1 MPTFSPVW
9 SVHLLYSSAPVTLI
23 IIAQENI
30 REKNTDVRRDGEG
43 YFFPEF
49 VGQQDKHEKYETQ
62 CIMRLLKGKKKNY
75 HKWNFISAIR
85 NYSDE

>member
-1 MPTFSPVW
+1 M
-9 SVHLLYSSAPVTLI
+9 TLI

-62 CIMRLLKGKKKNY
+62 CIMRLLKGKKKIITNEILFQQSEIILMS
-75 HKWNFISAIR
+75 KGRINILKRAIR
-85 NYSDE
+85 LHE